1 MKSEELT
8 THFQQA
14 WNTLDVSYI
23 TNSLHNDFEY
33 GSQMVLSNIYG
44 KENYL
49 EYLKAK
55 FAAIKLSGEKVT
67 ARIGKYRDKYC
78 LLITQELS
86 EPEFDGASIKIE
98 DKFEP
103 KLIKERKGVLL
114 LEFKDDLIS
123 KAHMCSIAP
132 TENDLEF
139 NLFYNV
145 Q

>member
-1 MKSEELT
+1 MDMTFEFTKQ
-8 THFQQA
+8 FQEA
-14 WNTLDVSYI
+14 WNTLDFTCIENY
-23 TNSLHNDFEY
+23 LHSDFEY
-33 GSQMVLSNIYG
+33 GSQMVLANIYG

-67 ARIGKYRDKYC
+67 VRIGKFRNKYC

-86 EPEFDGASIKIE
+86 EPEFDGGKVWNGKE
-98 DKFEP
+98 FQKHYVT
-103 KLIKERKGVLL
+103 ERKGVLL

-132 TENDLEF
+132 TEKDLEF
-139 NLFYNV
+139 V
-145 Q
+145 